1 MFSFFRRGRRRSGF
15 SRASTPRPGLN
26 GARTVKTAGGE
37 CLERRAMLSADSAGL
52 TQIAWNGRQVE
63 VHADAW
69 IARTETA
76 AAADLALVAGWGA
89 ESLGEGFF
97 AVTAPGATVAD
108 VLGWAAATPAVAYVE
123 PDFAI
128 APELFSGDPSFGSLW
143 GLHNTGQSGGL
154 ADADID
160 APEAWDVTTGSRSV
174 VIAVIDTGVDYTHR
188 DLAAN
193 IWRNPGEIPGDG
205 IDNDGN
211 GFVDDVYGWDF
222 ANRDADPMDDN
233 GHGTH
238 VAGTIGAVGGNGVGV
253 VGVNW
258 QVSIMAL
265 KFLSGS
271 GSGSTSG
278 AIGAINYATRMKR
291 DFGVN
296 VVATNNSWGGGGFS
310 AALRDA
316 IAAGGRE
323 NILFVAAAG
332 NEGTNNDATPHYP
345 SNYTDAAVISV
356 AASDRANRLA
366 SFSNVGATSVDL
378 AAPGVSITSTLPG
391 NRYGSYSGTSM
402 AAPHVAGVVGLLAAA
417 NPTATAAEIRTAI
430 LGTTTPVGAFAG
442 RMVTGGL
449 LNAAAA
455 VQAILPSGPVDPGP
469 VEPVPVEPVPVEPVP
484 VEPVPVEPV
493 PVEPVPVEPVPV
505 DPEPVDPAPPPIAD
519 VGQVFAGA
527 MRIPPM
533 VGDLRIAGIIGD
545 GRFGNRDV
553 DMYRIRVRA
562 GQTVVIDIDAQDLPG
577 GSSLDSVLRVFD
589 ARGRQVAANDDSGG
603 SLDSR
608 VVIRPRQTAFFYVG
622 VSGYGNSRYNPK
634 WARTARLGSTGSYE
648 LALSFGDL
656 PARRRI
662 AETQAIRMLGF
673 ADTEQQ
679 ARTRLEKLAAWGGYA
694 TGGSWFRR

>member
-1 MFSFFRRGRRRSGF
+1 MLLEPHSEGIPGDSCRAAAMFSFFRQGFRHRGFGRSSSAG
-15 SRASTPRPGLN
+15 RARL
-26 GARTVKTAGGE
+26 VKTTGGE

-52 TQIAWNGRQVE
+52 TRIDWNGRLVD

-69 IARTETA
+69 IARAEINA
-76 AAADLALVAGWGA
+76 AAADLALAAGWQA

-97 AVTAPGATVAD
+97 AVTTPGATVTD

-123 PDFAI
+123 PDFVI
-128 APELFSGDPSFGSLW
+128 VPERFSGDPSFSSLW

-154 ADADID
+154 VDADID

-174 VIAVIDTGVDYTHR
+174 VIAVIDTGVDYGHR

-193 IWRNPGEIPGDG
+193 AWRNPGEIAGDG

-222 ANRDADPMDDN
+222 ANRDADPMDDE

-238 VAGTIGAVGGNGVGV
+238 VAGTIGAVGGNGTGV

-265 KFLSGS
+265 KFLTSS

-316 IAAGGRE
+316 IAAGGRQ

-332 NEGTNNDATPHYP
+332 NVGTNNDTTPAYP
-345 SNYTDAAVISV
+345 ANYTDASVISV
-356 AASDRANRLA
+356 AASDRSNRLA
-366 SFSNVGATSVDL
+366 SFSNYGAASVDL

-402 AAPHVAGVVGLLAAA
+402 ATPHVAGVVGLLAAA
-417 NPTATAAEIRTAI
+417 NPAATAAEIRAAI
-430 LGTTTPVGAFAG
+430 LTTTTPVAGFAG

-455 VQAILPSGPVDPGP
+455 VQVIMPTTPVDPGP
-469 VEPVPVEPVPVEPVP
+469 VEPGPVDPGPTEPVEPDPVEPEP
-484 VEPVPVEPV
+484 VEPEPPPVE
-493 PVEPVPVEPVPV
+493 
-505 DPEPVDPAPPPIAD
+505 D

-545 GRFGNRDV
+545 GRFGLRDV
-553 DMYRIRVRA
+553 DMYRVRVRA
-562 GQTVVIDIDAQDLPG
+562 GQRLVIDIDAQDLPG
-577 GSSLDSVLRVFD
+577 GSSLDSVVRVFD
-589 ARGRQVAANDDSGG
+589 ARGRQVAANDDHGG
-603 SLDSR
+603 SLDSL
-608 VVIRPRQTAFFYVG
+608 VVINPRRTTFFYIG

-634 WARTARLGSTGSYE
+634 WARTARVGSTGSYE

-662 AETQAIRMLGF
+662 ATTEAIRLLGF
-673 ADTEQQ
+673 ADSDQH
-679 ARTRLEKLAAWGGYA
+679 ARARQDKFAALGGNTA
-694 TGGSWFRR
+694 AGGWFRR

>member
-1 MFSFFRRGRRRSGF
+1 
-15 SRASTPRPGLN
+15 
-26 GARTVKTAGGE
+26 
-37 CLERRAMLSADSAGL
+37 MLAADSAGL
-52 TQIAWNGRQVE
+52 TQINWNGRLVD

-69 IARTETA
+69 IARTDA
-76 AAADLALVAGWGA
+76 AAGADLGLVAGWKA
-89 ESLGEGFF
+89 ASLGEGFY
-97 AVTAPGATVAD
+97 ALTTPGAGVAD
-108 VLGWAAATPAVAYVE
+108 VLGWATVTSGVAYVE

-128 APELFSGDPSFGSLW
+128 APEVFSGDPSFGSLW

-160 APEAWDVTTGSRSV
+160 APEAWNVTTGSRSV

-193 IWRNPGEIPGDG
+193 AWRNPGEIAGDG

-222 ANRDADPMDDN
+222 TNRDADPMDDN

-238 VAGTIGAVGGNGVGV
+238 IAGTIGAVGGNGTGV

-310 AALRDA
+310 TALRDA

-332 NEGTNNDATPHYP
+332 NDGTNNDTAPHYP

-356 AASDRANRLA
+356 AASDRSNRLA
-366 SFSNVGATSVDL
+366 SFSNRGAVSVDL

-391 NRYGSYSGTSM
+391 GRYGSSSGTSM

-417 NPTATAAEIRTAI
+417 NPAATAAEIRSAI
-430 LGTTTPVGAFAG
+430 LSTTTPVGAFAG

-455 VQAILPSGPVDPGP
+455 VQTILSPTPGP
-469 VEPVPVEPVPVEPVP
+469 TPGEPE
-484 VEPVPVEPV
+484 
-493 PVEPVPVEPVPV
+493 
-505 DPEPVDPAPPPIAD
+505 PEPVAPEPVAPEPPVETLPIEDA
-519 VGQVFAGA
+519 GQVFAGA
-527 MRIPPM
+527 MRIPAM
-533 VGDLRIAGIIGD
+533 MGDLRLSGIIGD
-545 GRFGNRDV
+545 GSFGARDV
-553 DMYRIRVRA
+553 DIYRIRLEA
-562 GQTVVIDIDAQDLPG
+562 GQAVVIDVDAQTLPG
-577 GSSLDSVLRVFD
+577 GSSLDSVVRVFD
-589 ARGRQVAANDDSGG
+589 VRGRQVAANDDFGG

-608 VVIRPRQTAFFYVG
+608 LVIRSKRAAFLYVG
-622 VSGYGNSRYNPK
+622 ISGFGNSRYNPK
-634 WARTARLGSTGSYE
+634 LARTARAGSTGSYQ
-648 LALSFGDL
+648 LALSFGDV
-656 PARRRI
+656 PVQRQI
-662 AETQAIRMLGF
+662 AETAAIRMLGF
-673 ADTEQQ
+673 ADSEQQ
-679 ARTRLEKLAAWGGYA
+679 APGRRTMFAALGANILAALP
-694 TGGSWFRR
+694 TGGWFRR

>member
-238 VAGTIGAVGGNGVGV
+238 VAGTIGAVGGNGIGI

-417 NPTATAAEIRTAI
+417 NPTATAAEIRRAI

-455 VQAILPSGPVDPGP
+455 VQAILPSGPVEPGPAAPVPADPGP
-469 VEPVPVEPVPVEPVP
+469 VEPA
-484 VEPVPVEPV
+484 
-493 PVEPVPVEPVPV
+493 PV
-505 DPEPVDPAPPPIAD
+505 DPEPVAPEPPPIAD

-527 MRIPPM
+527 MRIPAM

-562 GQTVVIDIDAQDLPG
+562 GQTVVIDIDVQDLPG
-577 GSSLDSVLRVFD
+577 GSSLDSVLRVFNTS
-589 ARGRQVAANDDSGG
+589 GRQVAANDDAGG

-608 VVIRPRQTAFFYVG
+608 LVIRPRRTAFFYVG

-634 WARTARLGSTGSYE
+634 QARTARAGSTGFYE
-648 LALSFGDL
+648 LALSFGGL

-673 ADTEQQ
+673 ADSEQQ

-694 TGGSWFRR
+694 GSRWFRR